1 MVTYLLDVS
10 GAIDLGFLYT
20 FSGIVMFVY
29 CCVLCTGRYVNIF
42 QSYFT
47 ELLQSDVYIST
58 HPGPYFDNLLSNILL
73 KLVPYHVGITICV
86 WLARNSM
93 FGGWHPTKDNLLS
106 NILLKLVP
114 YHVGITICVW
124 LARNSMFGGWH
135 PTKDNLLSNIL
146 LKLVPYHVGI
156 TICVWLARN
165 SMFGGW
171 HPTKSRTI
179 VFLLWGGVS
188 IDYIASG
195 VLRHAVIRFWIN
207 SEIVIFT
214 FEVLHDNNT
223 IASFSFIYL
232 LVPPSYYYC

>member
-93 FGGWHPTKDNLLS
+93 FG
-106 NILLKLVP
+106 
-114 YHVGITICVW
+114 
-124 LARNSMFGGWH
+124 R
-135 PTKDNLLSNIL
+135 
-146 LKLVPYHVGI
+146 
-156 TICVWLARN
+156 
-165 SMFGGW
+165 W

-232 LVPPSYYYC
+232 LVPPSYHYC